1 MSYAKA
7 KPQKSKQEDTTMK
20 AKVGDKVSAMGI
32 TAEIGKIIYQ
42 FYFNGAWDIEFVDS
56 YGNYRHWKQEFDG
69 GKLIQR

>member
-1 MSYAKA
+1 
-7 KPQKSKQEDTTMK
+7 MK

-32 TAEIGKIIYQ
+32 TAEIGQIIYQ

-69 GKLIQR
+69 GKLVQR